1 MRALRALLA
10 PTALLVAALAIAG
23 CTKAPP
29 PGPKIDPAIAGFIPA
44 DTVLLVGTRLEAIL
58 KTPLYQK
65 YLAHRSIP
73 QLDQFA
79 AATGI
84 NPAKDL
90 WELLYV
96 SNGQRGAVI
105 GHGMFADEGEPK
117 LQKHGDIRLGYKG
130 LTIIGGDT
138 NGILLVNQTVL
149 AMGDTDQLKA
159 MVDAHVKSAGP
170 PPAMATLLARM
181 PSTAQ
186 EWAAY
191 GGGPLKLPL
200 DTIGNLSNINKILGM
215 IQTGTLYLDFNT
227 GLTGLA
233 EGTTGSD
240 QQGEQLE
247 SGLRALIGFGRLS
260 ISPNQPDLQRVF
272 DGLRPT
278 RENREVKLHIDEPE
292 ELVGKL
298 VTMLGG
304 GPGAV
309 K

>member
-1 MRALRALLA
+1 MK
-10 PTALLVAALAIAG
+10 PTAFLGALGVALALAS

-44 DTVLLVGTRLEAIL
+44 DTVLLVGTRLEAVE

-73 QLDQFA
+73 EVDQFV

-117 LQKHGDIRLGYKG
+117 LQKRGDNRFGYKG
-130 LTIIGGDT
+130 LTIVGSDT

-149 AMGDTDQLKA
+149 AMGDTDELKA
-159 MVDAHVKSAGP
+159 MVDAHEKSAGP
-170 PPAMATLLARM
+170 PPAMAALLARM

-186 EWAAY
+186 VWAAY
-191 GGGPLKLPL
+191 GGGALKLPF
-200 DTIGNLSNINKILGM
+200 DASGNLANINKMASL
-215 IQTGTLYLDFNT
+215 IQTGTLYFDLT
-227 GLTGLA
+227 SGLTGLA
-233 EGTTGSD
+233 EGTSGSD
-240 QQGEQLE
+240 QQAEQLE
-247 SGLRALIGFGRLS
+247 SGLRALIGFGRLAV
-260 ISPNQPDLQRVF
+260 SPKEPDLQRVF

-292 ELVGKL
+292 DLADKL
-298 VTMLGG
+298 LSMLGG
-304 GPGAV
+304 GPGAA